1 MTSPRFPVEALSTWA
16 TPSIPAWSR
25 LALQVAGGVG
35 ELGEDEDL
43 LVGKFFRLEQPAEL
57 LELVVVFGLEL
68 PGLGREVRKLV
79 EITKGF
85 RDHGRHIKL
94 LSVQLF

>member
-1 MTSPRFPVEALSTWA
+1 M
-16 TPSIPAWSR
+16 
-25 LALQVAGGVG
+25 
-35 ELGEDEDL
+35 
-43 LVGKFFRLEQPAEL
+43 
-57 LELVVVFGLEL
+57 FGLEL

-94 LSVQLF
+94 LSVQLFNRVEHLRGHDVFVL